1 MKKQTSKARRR
12 PSTIDSRRIEADT
25 ARALRLMADQ
35 YGEEPV
41 VDYDTVV
48 GTIAEIQLGLEEL
61 EKRTPPRWTTYGSS
75 LLTDPFVFEGSL
87 GEGPVSAV
95 SGLPPKPVLAKTHY
109 TAKDAAKMVATQT
122 ALYEIRRQLGVALDE
137 VSRDRAELDPYKV
150 GNAYTIGGQS

>member
-1 MKKQTSKARRR
+1 MKNQTAEPERGSPAA
-12 PSTIDSRRIEADT
+12 IAQDLDADT

-35 YGEEPV
+35 YGETML

-48 GTIAEIQLGLEEL
+48 DTIAEIQHGLTEL
-61 EKRTPPRWTTYGSS
+61 EKRTPARWTTYDARLNCDRDGMAA
-75 LLTDPFVFEGSL
+75 
-87 GEGPVSAV
+87 SA
-95 SGLPPKPVLAKTHY
+95 Y